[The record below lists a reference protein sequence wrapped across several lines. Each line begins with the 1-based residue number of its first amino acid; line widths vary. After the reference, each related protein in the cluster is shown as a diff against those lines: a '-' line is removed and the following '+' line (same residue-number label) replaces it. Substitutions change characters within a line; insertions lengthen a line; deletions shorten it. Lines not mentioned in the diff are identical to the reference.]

1 MSEMKVAST
10 EHVKDVAVGVVAG
23 AAVAAGAVAL
33 APIVLPAVGLAAV
46 STVVVG
52 AGAAVPWLGATVG
65 GWMGWS
71 SAEGKAK
78 KAKFYK

>member
-1 MSEMKVAST
+1 MSDMKVAST

-33 APIVLPAVGLAAV
+33 APVVLPAVGLTAV
-46 STVVVG
+46 ASTVVA
-52 AGAAVPWLGATVG
+52 AGAAVPWLGAAVG

-71 SAEGKAK
+71 RAESKAK
-78 KAKFYK
+78 ATKFHK